1 MKTKDAQLLRE
12 AIREILREEETIRV
26 GDVRQALAAAK
37 GKKIKDAAAA
47 VAKEA
52 GKKGAMAVLQMI
64 PIAGGAVAAIEK
76 GMELKDL
83 YDAAMSIKPDEKKK
97 NPLWDFLSI
106 DPDTSAIVDDKVEA
120 DFVKALADK
129 VAVLDDSDELP
140 DADTQLTG
148 YLKGEFKGAHV
159 SKA

>member
-1 MKTKDAQLLRE
+1 MRTKETQLLRE
-12 AIREILREEETIRV
+12 AIREMLREEQTIRV

-52 GKKGAMAVLQMI
+52 GKKGVEWALKQI
-64 PIAGGAVAAIEK
+64 PVAGGVLDAIEK

-83 YDAAMSIKPDEKKK
+83 YDAAMSVKPEEKKK

-106 DPDTSAIVDDKVEA
+106 DPDTSAIVDDKVET

-129 VAVLDDSDELP
+129 VNVLDDDDELP
-140 DADTQLTG
+140 DADRQLAG
-148 YLKGEFKGAHV
+148 YLKGEFGGAHV
-159 SKA
+159 SKD